1 MVEPMGFGGVAMRP
15 ELQLRDIATKSK
27 LEIKFDEFAG
37 KVAHFFIE
45 FYNACVKA
53 AQNVFQTLVMRLW
66 S

>member
-37 KVAHFFIE
+37 KVTHYFIE
-45 FYNACVKA
+45 FYNAYVKA